1 MSPLRQHNRAVTPE
15 GLVTCVHLAPPS
27 SLNSKYD
34 FGASLTYSRTVTSK
48 DVPRSAIEQYWLVP
62 GVPIAGI
69 GTRSVLHDRPELVLR
84 SMPAVNPLT

>member
-1 MSPLRQHNRAVTPE
+1 M
-15 GLVTCVHLAPPS
+15 TCVHLAPPS

-69 GTRSVLHDRPELVLR
+69 GTRSVLHDRPESVLR